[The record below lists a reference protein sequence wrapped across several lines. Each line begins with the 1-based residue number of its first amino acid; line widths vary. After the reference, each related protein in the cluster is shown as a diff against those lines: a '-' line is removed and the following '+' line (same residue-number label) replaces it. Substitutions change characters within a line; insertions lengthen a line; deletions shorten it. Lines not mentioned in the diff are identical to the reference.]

1 MKRDQ
6 GGQDMAVLEINNI
19 RKSFRGREVLKD
31 ISISVEEGEVIAIL
45 GPSGSGKSTLLR
57 CATML
62 ETMDDGSLAYEGAY
76 ACTSQDGHAVY
87 AGKNEL
93 REIKKSF
100 GLVFQDFNL
109 FPHYNVLKNV
119 CDGPVTILKKE
130 KKEVE
135 EYAKK
140 LLDKLG
146 LSDKL
151 NDYPLQLSGGQCQ
164 RVAIARTLAMKPK
177 IIFFDEPTSALDPE
191 ITVGILRVL
200 RRLAEKKK
208 TMVIVTHEISFAR
221 KVADR
226 VIFIDKGVIVEEG
239 RPEDVIDHPSNER
252 TKEFLRKMEM

>member
-1 MKRDQ
+1 MKIVEDVKQ
-6 GGQDMAVLEINNI
+6 LLINYYLVVI
-19 RKSFRGREVLKD
+19 LRKNVN
-31 ISISVEEGEVIAIL
+31 AI
-45 GPSGSGKSTLLR
+45 K
-57 CATML
+57 ML
-62 ETMDDGSLAYEGAY
+62 W
-76 ACTSQDGHAVY
+76 
-87 AGKNEL
+87 K
-93 REIKKSF
+93 
-100 GLVFQDFNL
+100 
-109 FPHYNVLKNV
+109 YNVLKNV
-119 CDGPVTILKKE
+119 CDGPVTILKKD
-130 KKEVE
+130 KKEAE